1 MNKSITQLISATL
14 ALSVWTA
21 TAQDARPTLTSPS
34 PAPAASPTPTPVPS
48 AAANDESIMAGDT
61 SKVNEDLLA
70 NDPVLAGNNR
80 SSGPA
85 NDPFAKLDIKRP
97 FAAQPP
103 SPANGITLDQAIQTA
118 LEHNADILRQI
129 AEIKRTLGQVV
140 EVRAQALPQLGV
152 SSGYSQS
159 KTLSS
164 GSSSSSSSSLSSSSR
179 SGSDPN
185 VIGTVLI
192 DGVAL
197 PVTSTSSLGKSL
209 STSGASASTEN
220 KSWNVN
226 FEVTQ
231 VIYSGGQ
238 VSAALRA
245 ARIAEDSAFY
255 QLRNVVDQVIAS
267 VRQQFYTVLLN
278 RALISVQEE
287 SVTLLQSQLRDQQNR
302 FEAGTVPRF
311 NVLRAEVELAN
322 ARPALIRARNNYRTS
337 QLQLAKLVG
346 VSWPTTGDLTPFP
359 IKGLLTY
366 DAQVIDLQ
374 ESIRLA
380 MERRALLKVQ
390 RQSILS
396 EVEQITVALAGYQ
409 PTINGNA
416 GYQIR
421 NASGSLSDEVDGWFF
436 GFSGNWNIFDGFAT
450 SGRVQQARA
459 RLESARVNYEDSVR
473 QVELEVQTSYSS
485 LIEGRELIESQQK
498 AVEQAQ
504 EALRLARERFSAG
517 AGTQLEVLDARVSL
531 TQAQTTA
538 LQAVADYNSALA
550 EFDRVTGS
558 VTHYHDTFADPLASK
573 GARKKWISSAK
584 KLKPT
589 LTDDEIRANLVK
601 RRQAQ

>member
-1 MNKSITQLISATL
+1 MNKSITHLISATL
-14 ALSVWTA
+14 AFSVCTA
-21 TAQDARPTLTSPS
+21 TAQDARPTLTLATTPT
-34 PAPAASPTPTPVPS
+34 PSPTPAPLPN
-48 AAANDESIMAGDT
+48 AAATDESIMASDT
-61 SKVNEDLLA
+61 SKVSADLLA
-70 NDPVLAGNNR
+70 NDPVLAESR
-80 SSGPA
+80 PMPS
-85 NDPFAKLDIKRP
+85 NDPFANLDIKRP

-152 SSGYSQS
+152 TSGYSQS
-159 KTLSS
+159 QTLGGG
-164 GSSSSSSSSLSSSSR
+164 GSSSFTNTGSSLGNSSA
-179 SGSDPN
+179 GSNSN

-209 STSGASASTEN
+209 STSGSSASTEN

-359 IKGLLTY
+359 IKGTLAY

-421 NASGSLSDEVDGWFF
+421 NVSGSLSDEVDGWFF

-459 RLESARVNYEDSVR
+459 RLEAARVNYEDSVR

-498 AVEQAQ
+498 AVEQAR

-558 VTHYHDTFADPLASK
+558 MTHYHDTFTDPLADK
-573 GARKKWISSAK
+573 NARKKWLAK
-584 KLKPT
+584 VKKPKPM

-601 RRQAQ
+601 RRQGQ

>member
-1 MNKSITQLISATL
+1 MNKSITHLISATL
-14 ALSVWTA
+14 AFNVCTA
-21 TAQDARPTLTSPS
+21 TAQDARPTLTL
-34 PAPAASPTPTPVPS
+34 AATPTPSPTPAPLPN
-48 AAANDESIMAGDT
+48 AAATDESIMASDT
-61 SKVNEDLLA
+61 SKVSADLLA
-70 NDPVLAGNNR
+70 NDPVLAE
-80 SSGPA
+80 SGPMPS
-85 NDPFAKLDIKRP
+85 NDPFANLDIKRP

-140 EVRAQALPQLGV
+140 EVRAQALPHLGVGSSYNQSQVLSSGGSSV
-152 SSGYSQS
+152 SSGSRSTSQS
-159 KTLSS
+159 NSHVIGTVIID
-164 GSSSSSSSSLSSSSR
+164 GVAIPVTSSSSL
-179 SGSDPN
+179 
-185 VIGTVLI
+185 
-192 DGVAL
+192 
-197 PVTSTSSLGKSL
+197 GKYL
-209 STSGASASTEN
+209 STSGSSASTEN

-359 IKGLLTY
+359 IKGTLSY

-421 NASGSLSDEVDGWFF
+421 NVSGSLSDEVDGWFF

-459 RLESARVNYEDSVR
+459 RLEAARVNYEDSVR

-558 VTHYHDTFADPLASK
+558 VTHYHDTFADPLANK
-573 GARKKWISSAK
+573 NARKKWLSKVK

-589 LTDDEIRANLVK
+589 LTDNEIRANLVK
-601 RRQAQ
+601 RRQGQ